1 MTFLKTLQLQNLN
14 FDDNYITQKPKVE
27 AKPMFLLKLQ
37 TMLTSLFI

>member
-14 FDDNYITQKPKVE
+14 FDDNYITQTPQRE

-37 TMLTSLFI
+37 TMLTGLFL